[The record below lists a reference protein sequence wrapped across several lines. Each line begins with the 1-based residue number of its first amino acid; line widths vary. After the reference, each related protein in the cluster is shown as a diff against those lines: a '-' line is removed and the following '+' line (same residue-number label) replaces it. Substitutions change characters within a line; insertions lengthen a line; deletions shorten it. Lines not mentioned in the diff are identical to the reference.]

1 MSMPDER
8 QIWEA
13 LNDIRERVTR
23 IESGI
28 AAYMDQVSERC
39 RVRESRLERLE
50 ARVDAVEKKVWQ
62 IVGASAALSSVG
74 TALASAFIKGM
85 MQ

>member
-1 MSMPDER
+1 MPDER

-50 ARVDAVEKKVWQ
+50 ARVDAVERKVWQ

-74 TALASAFIKGM
+74 TALASAMINGM